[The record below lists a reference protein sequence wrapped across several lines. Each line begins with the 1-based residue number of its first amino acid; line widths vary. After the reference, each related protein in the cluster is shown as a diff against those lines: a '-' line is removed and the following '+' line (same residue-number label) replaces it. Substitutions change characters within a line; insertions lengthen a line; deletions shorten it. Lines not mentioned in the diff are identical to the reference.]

1 MAQALHLAPSRYVIS
16 HLSRVLHE
24 SRTLSMGSWAG
35 PAEDAGWQEF
45 GACFAFACKAMNA
58 TKSQSLGTAK
68 HPISSL
74 RCPHTFSHHCSL
86 SSFRFKFL
94 GSSFRKCHR
103 SSHIHSVYRWINQ
116 VSFRSCSLFSTAAE
130 KMLPEYSKYGHACIP
145 H

>member
-1 MAQALHLAPSRYVIS
+1 MAQALHLAPSRCVLPD
-16 HLSRVLHE
+16 LSRVLHE
-24 SRTLSMGSWAG
+24 SRTLPMESWAG

-45 GACFAFACKAMNA
+45 GACFAFACKAMNS
-58 TKSQSLGTAK
+58 TKPQGLGTAT

-74 RCPHTFSHHCSL
+74 HVHIQFSHHCSL

-94 GSSFRKCHR
+94 GSSFRKRHR
-103 SSHIHSVYRWINQ
+103 SSHTHTIYRWINQ
-116 VSFRSCSLFSTAAE
+116 LSFRSCLLFTTAAE